1 MSEENQF
8 DKQFDNDPERTLIT
22 LEQLSQTIEVMTSVV
37 NRLRKHLSEQLKAQI
52 ETQRQERLEK
62 EKTALESEQNQE
74 SDSIG
79 NKRNVSSDQ
88 HKKIRT
94 VSLLKSDSRR
104 MIQHARIQKFCT
116 STTTLRIST
125 YLSMSLSFQWQ
136 RHFFLPKI
144 IALIIDGYVT
154 GNHD

>member
-52 ETQRQERLEK
+52 ETQRQEILEK
-62 EKTALESEQNQE
+62 EETALESEQNQG

-88 HKKIRT
+88 QQKDKDCFVIEIRQQENDPARKNTKI
-94 VSLLKSDSRR
+94 L
-104 MIQHARIQKFCT
+104 H
-116 STTTLRIST
+116 
-125 YLSMSLSFQWQ
+125 
-136 RHFFLPKI
+136 
-144 IALIIDGYVT
+144 
-154 GNHD
+154 

>member
-52 ETQRQERLEK
+52 ETQRQEILEK
-62 EKTALESEQNQE
+62 EETALESEQNQG

-88 HKKIRT
+88 QKKDKDGFVIEIRQQENDPVRKNT
-94 VSLLKSDSRR
+94 KVL
-104 MIQHARIQKFCT
+104 H
-116 STTTLRIST
+116 
-125 YLSMSLSFQWQ
+125 
-136 RHFFLPKI
+136 
-144 IALIIDGYVT
+144 
-154 GNHD
+154 

>member
-8 DKQFDNDPERTLIT
+8 DKKFDNDPERTLIT

-52 ETQRQERLEK
+52 ETQRQERLK
-62 EKTALESEQNQE
+62 QEKTALESEQNQG

-88 HKKIRT
+88 QQKNKDGFVIEIRQQENDPVRKNTKI
-94 VSLLKSDSRR
+94 L
-104 MIQHARIQKFCT
+104 H
-116 STTTLRIST
+116 
-125 YLSMSLSFQWQ
+125 
-136 RHFFLPKI
+136 
-144 IALIIDGYVT
+144 
-154 GNHD
+154 